1 MFAQRIG
8 QQHIF
13 LLAPFAPYF
22 RLVKG
27 GKAGQEPCCNG
38 LLGRDT
44 GFLSVRDSVAGRV
57 VLRLRVVI

>member
-13 LLAPFAPYF
+13 LLAPYF
-22 RLVKG
+22 RLVRG
-27 GKAGQEPCCNG
+27 GKAVQEPCCNG

-44 GFLSVRDSVAGRV
+44 GFLSVSDSVAGRV
-57 VLRLRVVI
+57 VLRLRVVIGIL